1 MDAIRNYIDGVFGRF
16 PATPEYSAVRQELL
30 QKMQQRY
37 TALIESGC
45 SQNEAVGTVI
55 AECGNVEEL
64 LAQRGLLARSGET
77 QGQELVY
84 LSAEEA
90 KKYYA
95 ERKSKGVLIGVGVL
109 FVLMGAGLMTGIEG
123 VKDYF
128 NLSEKVDI
136 VAAVAFFMMVLPAV
150 LMFVYSGMSGG
161 TYSFI
166 DKGNFYLDQETKAQ
180 IEYLRQNLKANHA
193 GCIALGVGAC
203 ILGVIAVLIGELLG
217 GDIGAEFGACAMLH
231 LVGVG
236 VLLFVYSAFRN
247 GALERLLKDK
257 DQD

>member
-1 MDAIRNYIDGVFGRF
+1 
-16 PATPEYSAVRQELL
+16 
-30 QKMQQRY
+30 MQQRY

-64 LAQRGLLARSGET
+64 LAQRGLLAKSGET

-136 VAAVAFFMMVLPAV
+136 VAAVAFL
-150 LMFVYSGMSGG
+150 
-161 TYSFI
+161 
-166 DKGNFYLDQETKAQ
+166 
-180 IEYLRQNLKANHA
+180 
-193 GCIALGVGAC
+193 
-203 ILGVIAVLIGELLG
+203 
-217 GDIGAEFGACAMLH
+217 
-231 LVGVG
+231 
-236 VLLFVYSAFRN
+236 
-247 GALERLLKDK
+247 
-257 DQD
+257 